1 MTILKHIQKG
11 FTLLETLASITI
23 LSLVVIG
30 PLAVTINSS
39 SYARITK
46 DTMVATYLAEEGAEL
61 LQNQYDSL
69 YVFCKKN
76 ASSTE
81 VGGYCDPTGTSE
93 ITTGQTAWRLF
104 KDKLSGTGG
113 VTCYL
118 PKGSSASY
126 PGNALGNA
134 NGCSFD
140 YKDMLASSTET
151 LMRYDAASLACS
163 YLVQVSTSTS
173 KYEYGSVD
181 GNLSGHWVSSTSTN
195 YVCGGV
201 SSHIPLGGLVG
212 QKQYSRTVTLDQ
224 LPTFETGAGNTQY
237 NDDVRVTSSI
247 QFKAINGTSHTV
259 KVTRFMHA
267 RP

>member
-1 MTILKHIQKG
+1 MNILKYIQKG
-11 FTLLETLASITI
+11 FTLLETLASIAI

-30 PLAVTINSS
+30 PLAVTVGSS
-39 SYARITK
+39 SYARISK
-46 DTMVATYLAEEGAEL
+46 DNMIAAYLAEEGVEL

-69 YVFCKKN
+69 YILCKRN

-81 VGGYCDPTGTSE
+81 DGGYCDPAGTPE
-93 ITTGQTAWRLF
+93 VTTGQTAWRLF
-104 KDKLSGTGG
+104 KDKLSDAGG

-118 PKGSSASY
+118 PKDSSASY

-134 NGCSFD
+134 HGCSFD

-151 LMRYDAASLACS
+151 LMRYDAQSSYCS
-163 YLVQVSTSTS
+163 YLVQVATSTS
-173 KYEYGSVD
+173 RYETSDGQAGGSFV
-181 GNLSGHWVSSTSTN
+181 NATSTT

-201 SSHIPLGGLVG
+201 ASHIPSGAVVG
-212 QKQYSRTVTLDQ
+212 QKQYIRTITLDQ

-237 NDDVRVTSSI
+237 NDDIRVISSV
-247 QFKAINGTSHTV
+247 QFKALNGTSHTV
-259 KVTRFMHA
+259 KITRFMHA